1 MLNSWPLHGA
11 LQHRVRHSRTF
22 DKEGAACSRCVSTGR
37 RLAAR
42 ADRYLRRCELV
53 HASREDHTQ
62 VDCMNLASTKR
73 EQQQKDQ
80 GHGGEGSHVGVPRR
94 VGGSTPLLVQHPI
107 LERSGSDRGWE
118 SWRIHCGSVQW
129 QCRQQKI
136 ALGLPRP
143 GMKRGQFALD
153 PDLRHWIKVTQIATR
168 VRRVDTQV
176 RSRCHTLLSS

>member
-1 MLNSWPLHGA
+1 MFE
-11 LQHRVRHSRTF
+11 VREYRSQI
-22 DKEGAACSRCVSTGR
+22 GSAR
-37 RLAAR
+37 RQI
-42 ADRYLRRCELV
+42 YMRRCELV

-62 VDCMNLASTKR
+62 VDCMNLHRPNANNSM
-73 EQQQKDQ
+73 QKDQ

-94 VGGSTPLLVQHPI
+94 VGGSTPLLVLVQHPI

-136 ALGLPRP
+136 GLPRP